1 MVIDYKGVTFSFKDL
16 KRKKRFKRIRLIVI
30 GVFILCLYFIIAN
43 MIDAGGINS
52 VQTLLLEN
60 KPTQAAEKF
69 DGIEGGFYHGTAKRE
84 LKALILLFSGEPGK
98 AGEILASMDTHS
110 GTVHFKK
117 FLDFFSDRA
126 RYVPL
131 KIYTDY
137 LLRVR
142 GGGGDDLSVYK
153 ALYSSALFDFKGSR
167 EVLAQLPAAEKEK
180 HKQKLVIL
188 DRINREL
195 ETGKLN
201 YIFDVNGKP
210 AAYYDLKSGKTVSL
224 TPGISFGAFEEDF
237 KKSTTFYSL
246 TIDISLQEKLRQLF
260 EKGDYHGTFLL
271 LDLADTSVTA
281 AYSRSSNGE
290 AENAVFSERYEPGSI
305 IKVVTLFAY
314 LRSGTHELFPFQCKG
329 SMRLGNQT
337 FYDWRKHDTVKDF
350 EEALAVSCNLSFAGM
365 GINLGFEKLAAVL
378 KPFYFNGGDGLRDL
392 FLEFKTGTYNKAASS
407 DFQLANLS
415 VGLGE
420 VTVTTF
426 HSAFTAAIIAQN
438 GSVYSPYLIKNKKNL
453 LNLGYYTHPSELLT
467 VFTDNAAFF
476 KVKRAMVG
484 VVEHPEGTGKRTRVD
499 FVQVGLK
506 TGTTGNRARGLDA
519 TLMGFFP
526 EEKPGY
532 AFAFRLE
539 RAGKAEI
546 RGAYFLKDFLKLF
559 YGK

>member
-1 MVIDYKGVTFSFKDL
+1 MVIDYKGVTFSFKDQ
-16 KRKKRFKRIRLIVI
+16 KRRKRFKRIRLIVI
-30 GVFILCLYFIIAN
+30 GVLILCLYFFIAN
-43 MIDAGGINS
+43 MMDTGSINS
-52 VQTLLLEN
+52 VQTLMLEN
-60 KPTQAAEKF
+60 KPAEAAEKF
-69 DGIEGGFYHGTAKRE
+69 EGIEGGLYHGTAKRE
-84 LKALILLFSGEPGK
+84 LKALLLLFAGETAK

-110 GTVHFKK
+110 GAVHFQK
-117 FLDFFSDRA
+117 FQDFFSDRA

-131 KIYTDY
+131 KIYTDF

-142 GGGGDDLSVYK
+142 GGEDLSVYK
-153 ALYSSALFDFKGSR
+153 ALYSAALFDFKGSR
-167 EVLAQLPAAEKEK
+167 GVTAQLPPAEKEK
-180 HKQKLVIL
+180 HKQKLAIL
-188 DRINREL
+188 DRINGEL

-224 TPGISFGAFEEDF
+224 TPGMGFGAFEADF
-237 KKSTTFYSL
+237 NKSTTFYSL
-246 TIDISLQEKLRQLF
+246 TVDISLQEKLRGLF

-271 LDLADTSVTA
+271 LDLTDTSVTA
-281 AYSRSSNGE
+281 AYSRSLKGE

-305 IKVVTLFAY
+305 IKVLTLFAY
-314 LRSGTHELFPFQCKG
+314 LRSGTQELFPFQCKG
-329 SMRLGNQT
+329 SMRLGNRT
-337 FYDWRKHDTVKDF
+337 FYDWRRHDTVKDF
-350 EEALAVSCNLSFAGM
+350 EEALAVSCNLSFGEMGM
-365 GINLGFEKLAAVL
+365 NLGLRKFADVL
-378 KPFYFNGGDGLRDL
+378 RPFYFNGGDGLRDL
-392 FLEFKTGTYNKAASS
+392 FLEFKTGTFNKTASG
-407 DFQLANLS
+407 DFELANLS

-420 VTVTTF
+420 VTTTTF
-426 HSAFTAAIIAQN
+426 HSAFIAAIIAQN

-484 VVEHPEGTGKRTRVD
+484 VVEHPEGTGKRSRVD

-506 TGTTGNRARGLDA
+506 TGTTGDPHMGLDA

-539 RAGKAEI
+539 RAGKAEL
-546 RGAYFLKDFLKLF
+546 RGAYFLKDFLKVF